1 MTSKKRL
8 DAIDIRILD
17 MLQRDGRITNQSLS
31 DQVGLSPRPCLE
43 RVRRLE
49 SQGFIKGYGA
59 QLDMAL
65 IQKSVTIIAEIQLA
79 DYRRARALAVER
91 RLLAL
96 PEVTSLYEVSGN
108 FDYIAQVVCDSVDA
122 YQALTA
128 EWLDDPDLGIA
139 RIVSNVILRSL
150 KDRGPMPLGP
160 HLSTGDPPPK

>member
-17 MLQRDGRITNQSLS
+17 MLQRDGRITNQALS

-49 SQGFIKGYGA
+49 SQGLIKGYSA

-160 HLSTGDPPPK
+160 HQSTDDPPPK